1 MNMSKK
7 VVLIPANKA
16 VTGLVQNEKQ
26 KIRVAAYCRVSTE
39 QDEQLNSFENQVN
52 YYTEYISKNEN
63 YQLAGIYAD
72 EGISGT
78 QTKKREEFMKMI
90 RDCEDGKIDFI
101 ITKSISRF
109 ARNTQ
114 DCLTYSR
121 KLKNLGIGIK
131 FEKENINT
139 MDGTGELLFTIL
151 SSLAQDESRSIS
163 ENCRWGIRAQYKA
176 GIYHIDTGNFYGYDK
191 DKNGKLIVNL
201 EEAKVVKWL
210 YESFLEGNDPS
221 VLARILNEQGIP
233 SCKNKSWVGS
243 TIKSMLR
250 NEKHKGDAILQ
261 KTFISD
267 FLTNTKTK
275 NEGHLP
281 QYYITDD
288 HEPIVSREIW
298 DAANLEL
305 DRREQYIKEYGLK
318 NMGKATDKNP
328 FTCRVI
334 CGECGRIYR
343 RRTFTR
349 TWGYKK
355 VWMCSQ
361 HFVKKG
367 VSNCNN
373 AKLNEEK
380 LFEALEYAWKE
391 LIVKK
396 KSQLEKW
403 KQMIEKGN
411 ALEKYRAKIF
421 MELTSTK
428 PEVEVDEVLIRKVLD
443 RCIVYSNMIK
453 IVFLEGTE
461 IIYTLK

>member
-1 MNMSKK
+1 MSKK
-7 VVLIPANKA
+7 VVLIPANKIA
-16 VTGLVQNEKQ
+16 TGNVSSEKP

-52 YYTEYISKNEN
+52 YYTEYISKNEDFE
-63 YQLAGIYAD
+63 LAGIYAD

-90 RDCEDGKIDFI
+90 HDCEAGKIDFI

-163 ENCRWGIRAQYKA
+163 ENCRWGIRTQYKA

-191 DKNGKLIVNL
+191 DEKGKLIVNK

-210 YESFLEGNDPS
+210 YEMFLDGNDPA
-221 VLARILNEQGIP
+221 VLAKMLNEQGIP

-305 DRREQYIKEYGLK
+305 DRRENYIKEYGLK

-361 HFVKKG
+361 HFVEKG

-373 AKLNEEK
+373 TKLNEDR
-380 LFEALEYAWKE
+380 LFEALGYAWNE
-391 LIVKK
+391 LIAKRE
-396 KSQLEKW
+396 SQLAKW

-411 ALEKYRAKIF
+411 ALEKYRAKRF
-421 MELTSTK
+421 MELTSTN
-428 PEVEVDEVLIRKVLD
+428 PMAEADEALIRKVLD
-443 RCIVYSNMIK
+443 RCIVYPDMIK
-453 IVFLEGTE
+453 IIFLEGTE